1 MTSDAYK
8 ELLDLVN
15 YYEQVI
21 SKQNE
26 TIIRLINENAEQE
39 NIINEFMSDITD

>member
-8 ELLDLVN
+8 ELLDLIN
-15 YYEQVI
+15 HYEQEI

-26 TIIRLINENAEQE
+26 AIIRLINENAEQE
-39 NIINEFMSDITD
+39 NAINSLLEEHL